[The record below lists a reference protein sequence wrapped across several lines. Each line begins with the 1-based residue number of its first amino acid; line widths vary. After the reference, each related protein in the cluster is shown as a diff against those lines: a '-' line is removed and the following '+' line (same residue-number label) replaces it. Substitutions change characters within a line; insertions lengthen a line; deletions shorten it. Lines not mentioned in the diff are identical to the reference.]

1 MGTTTFLGQQMEMAE
16 PRDIEVAAISPQR
29 LSSLI
34 GTSRLNNLVHA
45 AEQARRQ
52 WAEAGCGT
60 SAYVGGWWCRRDAAH
75 PRRATPGLW
84 VLTDGW

>member
-1 MGTTTFLGQQMEMAE
+1 MEMAE

-45 AEQARRQ
+45 AEQAR
-52 WAEAGCGT
+52 EAMGRGRVWNISAT
-60 SAYVGGWWCRRDAAH
+60 SAGDRKSV
-75 PRRATPGLW
+75 
-84 VLTDGW
+84 V